1 MLSAK
6 IRYPLGIR
14 LMRVRQRA
22 IEQSSDD
29 NGLRPGIPLKL
40 HRSGWLRRLNRRG

>member
-1 MLSAK
+1 
-6 IRYPLGIR
+6 
-14 LMRVRQRA
+14 MRVRQRA
-22 IEQSSDD
+22 IEQSPDD